1 MVLYYFNLIF
11 IIMDKVKFLQSIKEA
26 LDEAGLSVNDL
37 VEYYNSIKKANPQK
51 LDLEVMYEGMVRSSI
66 ILEGK
71 KPLGVV
77 LHNHLVLLHDS
88 PEQMNW
94 LEAMDYCLNIEFD
107 GKPCSAYSIEFWLGM
122 QADELNKLD
131 DTLEKLGGTPL
142 GTKKRWSTSLYSL
155 NTAKVFGRES
165 RDTAFKDDICYK
177 ESEQKYFVRPVLPL

>member
-1 MVLYYFNLIF
+1 
-11 IIMDKVKFLQSIKEA
+11 MDKVKFLQSIKEA
-26 LDEAGLSVNDL
+26 LDGAGLSVNDV

-107 GKPCSAYSIEFWLGM
+107 GKPCSAGEIEFWISM

-165 RDTAFKDDICYK
+165 RETAFKDDICYK